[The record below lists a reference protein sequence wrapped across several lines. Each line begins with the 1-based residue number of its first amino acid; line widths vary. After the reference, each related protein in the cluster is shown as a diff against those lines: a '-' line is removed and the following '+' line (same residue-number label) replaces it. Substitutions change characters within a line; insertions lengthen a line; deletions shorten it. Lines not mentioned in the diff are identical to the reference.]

1 LGIRPSYYENFNW
14 STPIS
19 SKISKIL
26 EWLEMPK
33 HLRPRF
39 ISVYIPSADTEG
51 HKSGPYSLELN
62 NTLVSVDNGIADLL
76 NRLNENEIYDEVN
89 LVIVSDHGMTLTDPK
104 NVGFLS
110 DYIDINH
117 VSLVGTPLIN
127 LYPNQ
132 TNGCLC

>member
-1 LGIRPSYYENFNW
+1 
-14 STPIS
+14 
-19 SKISKIL
+19 
-26 EWLEMPK
+26 MPK

-39 ISVYIPSADTEG
+39 ISVYIPPADTEG

-76 NRLNENEIYDEVN
+76 NGLNENEINEEVN

-104 NVGFLS
+104 NVVFLS

-117 VSLVGTPLIN
+117 VSLVGTPLVN